1 MGLAVILIG
10 AMFVISAIR
19 NEQGQLAA
27 QFESDLPGY
36 LVWGGALTGVWLL
49 GKIPG
54 FQKPAILLMA
64 LVLLVIVIAD
74 RGVFANLQQ
83 AIQSPPASTSNPEPP
98 LPAGNPTITVATSG
112 GGSGASGAGG
122 IFSSLLP
129 ILGAVAAPF
138 TGGASLAV
146 AGVADAAVNASGSGG
161 SGMP

>member
-1 MGLAVILIG
+1 MGLFVLVIG
-10 AMFVISAIR
+10 ALFVISAIR

-112 GGSGASGAGG
+112 GGSGASGAG
-122 IFSSLLP
+122 S
-129 ILGAVAAPF
+129 ILSPLISAAGAILAPV

-146 AGVADAAVNASGSGG
+146 STIASGALAGG
-161 SGMP
+161 GAGMP